1 MLFHHSHPALPSLP
15 LVRVLNLL
23 PSCSK
28 PVRIRRR
35 LCIHYPF
42 HSPRSVSFVSLCFA
56 PCIVAGARGLERP
69 ARGWAASLLIAGRT
83 REHQITRT
91 LRECD
96 GCEVQSPP
104 RIRRLEA
111 CEIDSR
117 IGGRKGRGP
126 RSVGVHV
133 ESRMRIV
140 PSSPYSC
147 LYVIQRVV
155 NLNANC
161 T

>member
-117 IGGRKGRGP
+117 TGGRKGRGP
-126 RSVGVHV
+126 RGSSGSTKVGCVYALV
-133 ESRMRIV
+133 VRIV
-140 PSSPYSC
+140 ACMRYSGAPRSEYEC
-147 LYVIQRVV
+147 
-155 NLNANC
+155 
-161 T
+161 